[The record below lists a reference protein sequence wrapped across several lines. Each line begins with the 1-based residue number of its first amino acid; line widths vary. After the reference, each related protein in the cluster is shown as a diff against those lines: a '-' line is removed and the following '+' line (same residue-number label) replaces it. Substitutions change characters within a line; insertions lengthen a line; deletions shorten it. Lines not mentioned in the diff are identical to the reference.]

1 MGRVIELFAGAGG
14 AALGIEAA
22 GFEHAA
28 LCELDADACGT
39 LREAGL
45 GPVVE
50 GDVRDL
56 DSIACVAGESCDVI
70 WSSFPCQ
77 AWSVAGKRKG
87 ARDERNGWPWTVD
100 AIDRFKPTWFVGEN
114 VRGLTFHKKVD
125 KKVCPGKVEAGAGD
139 PTRCPGCYL
148 DMVIIPQLKE
158 RFAHAGYFV
167 LDAADF
173 GVAQHRKRLFIW
185 AGPEPLKKPQLTH
198 GPKTDAPWVT
208 MRQALGVTKVIG
220 GGSNPRVKNAPG
232 DRSYRELT
240 DEPSTTIAAVQIGN
254 AGPFVIHS
262 MRNTKA
268 NPRQERPVPS
278 TEPAPTIN
286 GRGNQI
292 LQQGE
297 TSRRLT
303 VKERAKLQGFPDN
316 HPFVGTKTSR
326 FRQVGNAVPPLLA
339 QAVLTTIKEVS
350 HG

>member
-1 MGRVIELFAGAGG
+1 LA
-14 AALGIEAA
+14 
-22 GFEHAA
+22 
-28 LCELDADACGT
+28 
-39 LREAGL
+39 
-45 GPVVE
+45 
-50 GDVRDL
+50 
-56 DSIACVAGESCDVI
+56 
-70 WSSFPCQ
+70 
-77 AWSVAGKRKG
+77 
-87 ARDERNGWPWTVD
+87 
-100 AIDRFKPTWFVGEN
+100 EN
-114 VRGLTFHKKVD
+114 VRGLTFHKKID
-125 KKVCPGKVEAGAGD
+125 KKPCPGKKTPGAGD

-158 RFAHAGYFV
+158 RFAHAGYFM

-185 AGPEPLKKPQLTH
+185 AGPEPLEKPQPTH
-198 GPKTDAPWVT
+198 GPKADNPWVT

-262 MRNTKA
+262 MRNTAA

-303 VKERAKLQGFPDN
+303 VEECAKLQGFPDN

-326 FRQVGNAVPPLLA
+326 FRQVGNAVPPQLA
-339 QAVLTTIKEVS
+339 EVVGRLIIDKESNHVR
-350 HG
+350 